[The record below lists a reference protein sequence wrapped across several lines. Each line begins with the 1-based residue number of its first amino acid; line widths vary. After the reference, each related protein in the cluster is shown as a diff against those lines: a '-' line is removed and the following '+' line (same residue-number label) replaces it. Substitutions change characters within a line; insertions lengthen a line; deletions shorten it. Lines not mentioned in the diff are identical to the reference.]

1 MARHARPPT
10 PVVVARNLLNLDFAL
25 PVCVR
30 ITGAERPLKQWTP
43 VTLDIV
49 MATVDASSLVNTQ
62 SSVKISSTTLYFRQ
76 GAMYK
81 MDRDRTFANG

>member
-1 MARHARPPT
+1 MARHARPPA
-10 PVVVARNLLNLDFAL
+10 PAVVARNHLNLDFAL

-30 ITGAERPLKQWTP
+30 ITGAERPLKQWAP
-43 VTLDIV
+43 VTLDLV

-62 SSVKISSTTLYFRQ
+62 SSVKISSTLYFRQ

-81 MDRDRTFANG
+81 MDRDRTFADG